1 MLDRQPARPLCLVS
15 CRAPATC
22 RRRHVTET
30 EPTTPRASHPVRT
43 LHQTAPGDRRTP
55 SFVCGIEKCHVGDR
69 DRLFGSSFST
79 STGHRKRNPRAALRN
94 ARALPSGASLSAR
107 ETASEGAGR
116 SQITESGQ
124 HYLTTTD
131 RPPKPR
137 NHCGRNPKFMTKLR
151 FLIWPAASHH
161 LAHTWRTPGAPLNS
175 SSAHS
180 CRTPVALLSHSCRT
194 PVALLSHSCRTPVAL
209 LSHSCRT
216 PVALL
221 SHPVAHSWLSRCG
234 PPSGCCCVNYKKT
247 PTPCLWQA
255 PASAQKTKR
264 KTRPAIRRSA
274 RWRAKGGRPV
284 LGSQPEG

>member
-43 LHQTAPGDRRTP
+43 LHQTAPGDRRTS

-116 SQITESGQ
+116 SQLTESGQ
-124 HYLTTTD
+124 HYLTATAHPSTETTAVAI
-131 RPPKPR
+131 
-137 NHCGRNPKFMTKLR
+137 PKFMTKLR
-151 FLIWPAASHH
+151 FLIWPAASHLQPGAH
-161 LAHTWRTPGAPLNS
+161 LAHTWRTP
-175 SSAHS
+175 
-180 CRTPVALLSHSCRT
+180 
-194 PVALLSHSCRTPVAL
+194 
-209 LSHSCRT
+209 
-216 PVALL
+216 
-221 SHPVAHSWLSRCG
+221 
-234 PPSGCCCVNYKKT
+234 
-247 PTPCLWQA
+247 
-255 PASAQKTKR
+255 
-264 KTRPAIRRSA
+264 
-274 RWRAKGGRPV
+274 
-284 LGSQPEG
+284 

>member
-43 LHQTAPGDRRTP
+43 LHQTAPGDRRTS

-116 SQITESGQ
+116 SQLTESGK
-124 HYLTTTD
+124 HYLTTTVH
-131 RPPKPR
+131 PSTETTVVAI
-137 NHCGRNPKFMTKLR
+137 PKFMTKLR
-151 FLIWPAASHH
+151 FLIWPAASH

-180 CRTPVALLSHSCRT
+180 FRTPIALLSHSCRT
-194 PVALLSHSCRTPVAL
+194 PVSSRGALLAQQVRTP
-209 LSHSCRT
+209 
-216 PVALL
+216 
-221 SHPVAHSWLSRCG
+221 
-234 PPSGCCCVNYKKT
+234 
-247 PTPCLWQA
+247 LW
-255 PASAQKTKR
+255 T
-264 KTRPAIRRSA
+264 
-274 RWRAKGGRPV
+274 
-284 LGSQPEG
+284 

>member
-1 MLDRQPARPLCLVS
+1 MLDRQPARPRCLVS

-43 LHQTAPGDRRTP
+43 LHQTAPGDRRT
-55 SFVCGIEKCHVGDR
+55 SSVVCGIEKCHVGDR

-107 ETASEGAGR
+107 EMASEGAGR

-151 FLIWPAASHH
+151 FLIWPAAYAAS
-161 LAHTWRTPGAPLNS
+161 RTPGAHLALTWRIPG
-175 SSAHS
+175 AHLAHPVTQAW
-180 CRTPVALLSHSCRT
+180 RTPVALLSHSCRT
-194 PVALLSHSCRTPVAL
+194 PVSSRGALLAQQVRTPLA
-209 LSHSCRT
+209 SARKPSSR
-216 PVALL
+216 PARK
-221 SHPVAHSWLSRCG
+221 LSR
-234 PPSGCCCVNYKKT
+234 PARKLSRPARKLSRPARK
-247 PTPCLWQA
+247 LSR
-255 PASAQKTKR
+255 ASAETQQSHLKSKR
-264 KTRPAIRRSA
+264 RTR
-274 RWRAKGGRPV
+274 V
-284 LGSQPEG
+284 FFFLLL

>member
-1 MLDRQPARPLCLVS
+1 MVLDRQPARPLCLVS

-43 LHQTAPGDRRTP
+43 LHQTAPGDRRTS

-94 ARALPSGASLSAR
+94 ARALPPGASLSAR

-131 RPPKPR
+131 RPPKP
-137 NHCGRNPKFMTKLR
+137 GPLR
-151 FLIWPAASHH
+151 SQSEIYDEIAVFHMARCLTPGAH
-161 LAHTWRTPGAPLNS
+161 LAHTWRTP
-175 SSAHS
+175 
-180 CRTPVALLSHSCRT
+180 
-194 PVALLSHSCRTPVAL
+194 
-209 LSHSCRT
+209 
-216 PVALL
+216 
-221 SHPVAHSWLSRCG
+221 
-234 PPSGCCCVNYKKT
+234 
-247 PTPCLWQA
+247 
-255 PASAQKTKR
+255 
-264 KTRPAIRRSA
+264 
-274 RWRAKGGRPV
+274 
-284 LGSQPEG
+284 